1 MCQSKFFKSLIFMLP
16 LTLALLISNNAP
28 AAGRQ
33 RPSPPRTGT
42 PAGNPRPGTT
52 RPVLNC
58 PKTQMPLTAIV
69 ANNGRDFTASEQ
81 PTLWFYIPYRPE
93 QISNLEFLLL
103 DGSERNTIYR
113 TSIKL
118 ASQPGMIKVTFP
130 AGPQSALALNQNYRW
145 RLNLDC
151 APDTTVEPDLV
162 VDGWIR
168 RIPMDAQAN
177 QQTKAALQ
185 NYSAYVKDEIWYDAI
200 TDLAERHFAN
210 PTNSELNAAWADLL
224 KNLGSAGVSE
234 SPLVRFDLVQTEN

>member
-1 MCQSKFFKSLIFMLP
+1 MCQSKFFKSLILMLP
-16 LTLALLISNNAP
+16 LTLALLVNSNAP

-42 PAGNPRPGTT
+42 PSGNPRPGTT

-58 PKTQMPLTAIV
+58 PKTQTPLTAIV
-69 ANNGRDFTASEQ
+69 ANNGNDFTASKQ
-81 PTLWFYIPYRPE
+81 PTLWFYIPYRPD

-118 ASQPGMIKVTFP
+118 ANQPGLIKVTIP
-130 AGPQSALALNQNYRW
+130 AEARYALALNQNYRW

-151 APDTTVEPDLV
+151 APDATVEPDLV

-177 QQTKAALQ
+177 NQAKAALQ
-185 NYSAYVKDEIWYDAI
+185 KYSAYVKDGIWYDAI

-210 PTNSELNAAWADLL
+210 PTNSELNAAWVELL
-224 KNLGSAGVSE
+224 KQLGFAGVSE
-234 SPLVRFDLVQTEN
+234 SPLVRFDLVQAEN